1 MCFLFH
7 FSGFRHKS
15 HTLSLSLSVTIPVE
29 STRSNIQAKT
39 KQEEKSP
46 ARTQLLANYNDFL
59 VMIGGD
65 LKLELTWLPNTP
77 ILQAD
82 DTWSGP
88 NHTAATRA
96 GSDRINTWSD
106 CGLKE

>member
-1 MCFLFH
+1 
-7 FSGFRHKS
+7 
-15 HTLSLSLSVTIPVE
+15 
-29 STRSNIQAKT
+29 
-39 KQEEKSP
+39 
-46 ARTQLLANYNDFL
+46 
-59 VMIGGD
+59 MIGGD